1 MPNVVSLMICISM
14 VDLLIEL
21 VTGLPVTVLNLF
33 VIISVIVFAELGAL
47 I

>member
-33 VIISVIVFAELGAL
+33 VIISVIAFEELGAL